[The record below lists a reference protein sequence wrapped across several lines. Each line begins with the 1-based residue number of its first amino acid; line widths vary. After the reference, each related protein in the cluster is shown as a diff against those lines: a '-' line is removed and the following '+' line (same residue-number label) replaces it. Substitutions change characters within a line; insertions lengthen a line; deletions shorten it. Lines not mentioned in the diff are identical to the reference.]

1 MKKKKNA
8 YWAVFQA
15 AFPTTILCVA
25 LLSGAT
31 QAGEAQ
37 FRRPGRRPFPPFPE
51 IMSPPAERQL
61 NRRRLKAS
69 YEQVVK
75 EVDQLFEL
83 SAALK
88 KEVSKANED
97 VMSVSGIQKAE
108 QIEKLAK
115 KIRNRM
121 KNL

>member
-1 MKKKKNA
+1 MRKKNA
-8 YWAVFQA
+8 YRT
-15 AFPTTILCVA
+15 AFRAIILCVA
-25 LLSGAT
+25 LLAGAAQT
-31 QAGEAQ
+31 GEAQ
-37 FRRPGRRPFPPFPE
+37 FRRSGRRPFPPLPE
-51 IMSPPAERQL
+51 ISNLPTLQQQL
-61 NRRRLKAS
+61 HRRRLKAS

-75 EVDQLFEL
+75 EVEQLFEL

-88 KEVSKANED
+88 EEISKANED
-97 VMSVSGIQKAE
+97 VLSVAGIQKAE

>member
-1 MKKKKNA
+1 MRKNNLC
-8 YWAVFQA
+8 WT
-15 AFPTTILCVA
+15 AFRTVILCVA
-25 LLSGAT
+25 LLTGAT

-37 FRRPGRRPFPPFPE
+37 FRRSGRRPFPPLPDISNLPTLE
-51 IMSPPAERQL
+51 QQL

-75 EVDQLFEL
+75 EVEQLFEL

-88 KEVSKANED
+88 EEMSKANED
-97 VMSVSGIQKAE
+97 VLSVSVMQKAE

>member
-1 MKKKKNA
+1 MRKNNA
-8 YWAVFQA
+8 YRTAFRA
-15 AFPTTILCVA
+15 AILCVA
-25 LLSGAT
+25 LLAGAT

-37 FRRPGRRPFPPFPE
+37 FRRSGQRPFPPFPE
-51 IMSPPAERQL
+51 ISNLPTPKQQL

-75 EVDQLFEL
+75 EVEQLFEL

-88 KEVSKANED
+88 EEVTRANED
-97 VMSVSGIQKAE
+97 VMSVAGIQKAE

>member
-1 MKKKKNA
+1 MRKKNA
-8 YWAVFQA
+8 GRTAFRA
-15 AFPTTILCVA
+15 AILCVA
-25 LLSGAT
+25 LLAGAAQT
-31 QAGEAQ
+31 GEAQ
-37 FRRPGRRPFPPFPE
+37 FRRSGRRPFPPPLPE
-51 IMSPPAERQL
+51 ISNLPTLQQQL
-61 NRRRLKAS
+61 HRRRLKAS

-75 EVDQLFEL
+75 EVEQLFEL

-88 KEVSKANED
+88 EEISKANED
-97 VMSVSGIQKAE
+97 VLSVAGIQKAE